1 MNTDRQIIYNQKD
14 IPPKQ
19 WRYGFRSSAATGCG
33 WIAAYNALR
42 LMGYYIQ
49 PEKLIRSYERHLPLL
64 NGPFG
69 TFILEPA
76 WFFKKRGFSVKIS
89 PKQRNFDR
97 LAMKADVCIL
107 FYYWRRR
114 FRMGAHF
121 VTVQYKDGRFLGYNT
136 FTNSRAADNY
146 GLSLETF
153 LKKQR
158 YFFPVLMAIKD
169 KRRG

>member
-14 IPPKQ
+14 IPKKQ
-19 WRYGFRSSAATGCG
+19 WRYGFRASSATGCG

-42 LMGYYIQ
+42 LMGYYIE
-49 PEKLIRSYERHLPLL
+49 PIKLIRSYERHLPLL

-76 WFFKKRGFSVKIS
+76 WFFKKRGFPVKIS
-89 PKQRNFDR
+89 PRRRSFDE
-97 LAMKADVCIL
+97 LARKSDVCIL

-114 FRMGAHF
+114 FKMGAHF
-121 VTVQYKDGRFLGYNT
+121 VTVQHKDGSFIGYNT
-136 FTNSRAADNY
+136 FKNSKGADNY
-146 GLSLETF
+146 GLSLEAF
-153 LKKQR
+153 LKRQK

-169 KRRG
+169 KRRS